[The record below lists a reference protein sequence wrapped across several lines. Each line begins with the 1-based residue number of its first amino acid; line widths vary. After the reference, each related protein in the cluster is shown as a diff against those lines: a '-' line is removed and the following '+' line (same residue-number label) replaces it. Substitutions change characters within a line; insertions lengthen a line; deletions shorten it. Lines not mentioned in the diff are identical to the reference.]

1 MEAGWHN
8 QHAHLHVT
16 TADGQRW
23 EIETSSVN
31 YLRRLNAPIEIYEV
45 GSTALADQPVADAA
59 ALGACRPKGMGGIMA
74 VPAPMEFV
82 DDDSSIA
89 RAIDAIEK
97 SRSSIG

>member
-1 MEAGWHN
+1 MRAWNASLFTILPAIAG
-8 QHAHLHVT
+8 AHHSYV
-16 TADGQRW
+16 
-23 EIETSSVN
+23 
-31 YLRRLNAPIEIYEV
+31 NAPIGIYEV
-45 GSTALADQPVADAA
+45 GSTALADQQVADAA